1 MATATMEP
9 KTAVMASET
18 EIDVRQET
26 LLDEIEINHRLS
38 KSLEQFKRGET
49 MTLDEMEKRTTE
61 RLRSKYGIKKI
72 AWHRHKVCNKWNEAY
87 IAR

>member
-9 KTAVMASET
+9 KTAVMANET
-18 EIDVRQET
+18 EIVCQEA

-61 RLRSKYGIKKI
+61 RLRSKYGIK
-72 AWHRHKVCNKWNEAY
+72 
-87 IAR
+87 